1 MRELLNKCF
10 IFLFCTMNL
19 IGQPVD
25 ISLISLLLLSVS
37 VSALISYFDRERPL
51 EYLCGGCLV
60 LSLFLPE
67 LALFLPL
74 FFYDCERSGKWYLR
88 FAWVPL
94 YLYHFHNFTLPA
106 FFLFLFTGVLALYLS
121 RLTMEYENMMAQF
134 HLSQDSTRE
143 ESLHLEQKNKE
154 LLEKQEYEIQLAT
167 LTERNRIARE
177 IHDNVGHLLTRSLF
191 QISAMQ
197 VIWKEQKELAA
208 QLTAV
213 KSTLDDAMNNVR
225 SSVHNLH
232 EESVDLCMV
241 LTRLAEEFTFCP
253 VTLNYNAE
261 IERKELKYCI
271 IAIVREALSN
281 ISRHS
286 NATEASL
293 SVLEHPGFYQVIIR
307 DNGTQGTAAGS
318 GGIGLMNMRER
329 VEDLH
334 GIFRTEVQNGFRIF
348 ISIPK
353 QGHTMKNQM

>member
-121 RLTMEYENMMAQF
+121 RLTMDYAGRFSVEMEYNADYDRMLQILEAGISK
-134 HLSQDSTRE
+134 L
-143 ESLHLEQKNKE
+143 ESNQTGSIRLDLNPPI
-154 LLEKQEYEIQLAT
+154 L
-167 LTERNRIARE
+167 
-177 IHDNVGHLLTRSLF
+177 
-191 QISAMQ
+191 
-197 VIWKEQKELAA
+197 
-208 QLTAV
+208 
-213 KSTLDDAMNNVR
+213 TLD
-225 SSVHNLH
+225 
-232 EESVDLCMV
+232 
-241 LTRLAEEFTFCP
+241 
-253 VTLNYNAE
+253 
-261 IERKELKYCI
+261 
-271 IAIVREALSN
+271 
-281 ISRHS
+281 
-286 NATEASL
+286 
-293 SVLEHPGFYQVIIR
+293 
-307 DNGTQGTAAGS
+307 
-318 GGIGLMNMRER
+318 
-329 VEDLH
+329 
-334 GIFRTEVQNGFRIF
+334 
-348 ISIPK
+348 
-353 QGHTMKNQM
+353 